1 MLWYEIFFHYLRIKN
16 EPTSF
21 LHARHVFV
29 RNGANKISREKGEA
43 NGGEEGGEK
52 RRGRKKIGGEK
63 RRSEKKKMVERG
75 MKYHAVIFF
84 KISKCKYNF
93 E

>member
-29 RNGANKISREKGEA
+29 RNGANKISREKGEG

-52 RRGRKKIGGEK
+52 RRGRKKIGGGKREDLK
-63 RRSEKKKMVERG
+63 RRKWSREE
-75 MKYHAVIFF
+75 
-84 KISKCKYNF
+84 
-93 E
+93 

>member
-29 RNGANKISREKGEA
+29 RNGANKISREKGEG
-43 NGGEEGGEK
+43 NGGEEEGEK
-52 RRGRKKIGGEK
+52 RRGRKKIGGKREDLK
-63 RRSEKKKMVERG
+63 RRKWSREE
-75 MKYHAVIFF
+75 
-84 KISKCKYNF
+84 
-93 E
+93 

>member
-29 RNGANKISREKGEA
+29 RNGANKISRKG
-43 NGGEEGGEK
+43 GGERGRGRGREKEREEKNRRGKREDLK
-52 RRGRKKIGGEK
+52 RRKWSRE
-63 RRSEKKKMVERG
+63 E
-75 MKYHAVIFF
+75 
-84 KISKCKYNF
+84 
-93 E
+93 